1 MAIRL
6 ENELCAHPLAG
17 VLKHYADSLIDYEQS
32 EVLQYPSVYFFG
44 PDADKVQA
52 SATPGACNYGYD
64 DDRGD
69 YHVRERD
76 HLAYRFEV
84 MSVLGKGSFGQ
95 VSG

>member
-1 MAIRL
+1 ML
-6 ENELCAHPLAG
+6 N
-17 VLKHYADSLIDYEQS
+17 Q
-32 EVLQYPSVYFFG
+32 
-44 PDADKVQA
+44 VQA

-84 MSVLGKGSFGQ
+84 QSVLGKGSFGQ
-95 VSG
+95 VRISFAINRSSELFPENVPSSERAS